1 MKPVFMPP
9 DAATLMWSTRAIG
22 YTTPSAIADL
32 IDNSISA
39 IISDVNIFSIST
51 DSVLLIQRRE
61 STVAY
66 ERYVLCLTDMRHI
79 K

>member
-39 IISDVNIFSIST
+39 NASIIRIEFVSGEKGYVSIL
-51 DSVLLIQRRE
+51 DGQ
-61 STVAY
+61 Y
-66 ERYVLCLTDMRHI
+66 
-79 K
+79 